1 MNAPSSL
8 SDLAVA
14 PEALTL
20 DILDVTLAAAQ
31 NALSVVHPDCD
42 ALSEVYGAGLPPPSV
57 LLAALLLN
65 RLAELRTLLG
75 WYRAT
80 YRADAPTHHDDD
92 PF

>member
-1 MNAPSSL
+1 M
-8 SDLAVA
+8 VA

-20 DILDVTLAAAQ
+20 HILDVSLASAQ

-42 ALSEVYGAGLPPPSV
+42 ALSEVYEGALPPTSA
-57 LLAALLLN
+57 LLAALLLD
-65 RLAELRTLLG
+65 RLGELRDLLR

-80 YRADAPTHHDDD
+80 YRDDAFTRHDDY

>member
-1 MNAPSSL
+1 MASRSL
-8 SDLAVA
+8 RDLTLA

-20 DILDVTLAAAQ
+20 DVLDVALAAAQ
-31 NALSVVHPDCD
+31 NALAVVHPDCD

-57 LLAALLLN
+57 LLAALLLD
-65 RLAELRTLLG
+65 RLGEVRELLG

-80 YRADAPTHHDDD
+80 YPADGDTCNDDY